1 MAPQAGPGYLKCFIA
16 QPLTTTNGDSP
27 AMTYVECLQHVEEE
41 LFLVR
46 REHAGKLKELANVC
60 EHVGSLTVIVEE
72 LRRLV
77 ATNLGVSQE
86 MQDTLSNSPG
96 TPSHSLGTPS
106 DQHLLDHAPSLS
118 APPCPHSNRSLSP
131 LDLAQTNMVRE
142 LTASPGP
149 THLPSPAPLS
159 APLDSSPRSATCW
172 DLDLASCMPAITIT
186 PPDVA
191 ITESQVEGDNMIVD

>member
-1 MAPQAGPGYLKCFIA
+1 
-16 QPLTTTNGDSP
+16 
-27 AMTYVECLQHVEEE
+27 MTYVEHLQHVEEE

-46 REHAGKLKELANVC
+46 REHAGMLKELANVR
-60 EHVGSLTVIVEE
+60 EHVGSLTIIVEE

-86 MQDTLSNSPG
+86 MQDTPSNSPG

-106 DQHLLDHAPSLS
+106 HPPSTPSQSLGTPSDHHLLDHALSLS
-118 APPCPHSNRSLSP
+118 APPCPHGNRSLSP
-131 LDLAQTNMVRE
+131 LDLAQTTMVRE

-159 APLDSSPRSATCW
+159 APSDSSPGSATCW
-172 DLDLASCMPAITIT
+172 DLDLASRMLAITIT

-191 ITESQVEGDNMIVD
+191 ITESRVEGDNMIVD